1 MTDVWHDT
9 CYPSYKVC
17 KMTVTCTSLI
27 VVFLFIFLYQL
38 FLIVITSGN
47 INSVSTDMC
56 LKQNEENKR
65 SIPAFVVMSQIDI
78 HVVYTNVHSMI
89 SLKRHL

>member
-1 MTDVWHDT
+1 MYIADCRISV
-9 CYPSYKVC
+9 YF
-17 KMTVTCTSLI
+17 LI
-27 VVFLFIFLYQL
+27 SI

-56 LKQNEENKR
+56 SKQNEENKR
-65 SIPAFVVMSQIDI
+65 SIPVFVVMSEVDI